1 MFPFLIS
8 VSAIVPYL
16 IIVLAAILLTV
27 IFYVYIKASVK
38 EIESTNKRD
47 IELIDKLIDDKKLS
61 VIKRNKILK
70 VIKNILFY
78 ALIVIVVPFI
88 IYATIAKIKGG
99 TPKIGNTTVMVVGSG
114 SMSFK
119 NEANPYLF
127 SGDDERLNLQFQ
139 KGDIIFLNKVDGDSE
154 LEVYDIICY
163 FDASK
168 NENII
173 HRIIEIK
180 DGSIKKYITRGDAN
194 NGTDETEPTLKDVVG
209 EYKGSRIP
217 KIGHFVLFLQ
227 NPIGI
232 TTIFS
237 LLYLLLAVDYI
248 LKRLT
253 KKEKQKQD
261 KFEKIIGYDNLKIKF
276 LDEYQEEHDFNKITI
291 CYLDQIYVFNK
302 DGFISK
308 NISTEYHENL
318 IKTVE
323 IENEDDIS
331 YEFKINK

>member
-8 VSAIVPYL
+8 VGRLIPYF
-16 IIVLAAILLTV
+16 IIVVAAILLTV
-27 IFYVYIKASVK
+27 IFYVYIKSSVK

-47 IELIDKLIDDKKLS
+47 IELIDRMINDKKPS
-61 VIKRNKILK
+61 VIKRNKIIR

-78 ALIVIVVPFI
+78 ALIVIIVPFI

-99 TPKIGNTTVMVVGSG
+99 TPQIGSTTVMVVGSG

-127 SGDDERLNLQFQ
+127 TGDNEVLNYQFQ
-139 KGDIIFLNKVDGDSE
+139 KGDIIFLQKVESEDS
-154 LEVYDIICY
+154 LEVYDVICY

-180 DGSIKKYITRGDAN
+180 NGETTKYVTRGDAN
-194 NGTDETEPTLKDVVG
+194 NDRDKTEPSLNDVVG
-209 EYKGSRIP
+209 KYNGKRLP
-217 KIGHFVLFLQ
+217 VIGHFVLFLQ

-232 TTIFS
+232 TTIFC
-237 LLYLLLAVDYI
+237 LLYLLLIVDYF

-253 KKEKQKQD
+253 KKEKQKIE
-261 KFEKIIGYDNLKIKF
+261 KFSKIVGYDNLEVKF
-276 LDEYQEEHDFNKITI
+276 IDENQEEHEFDQITI
-291 CYLDQIYVFNK
+291 SYLDQIYVFNK
-302 DGFISK
+302 DGFVNK
-308 NISTEYHENL
+308 QVNTESLDHLLKKVKMGDE
-318 IKTVE
+318 E
-323 IENEDDIS
+323 IL
-331 YEFKINK
+331 YEYKINK